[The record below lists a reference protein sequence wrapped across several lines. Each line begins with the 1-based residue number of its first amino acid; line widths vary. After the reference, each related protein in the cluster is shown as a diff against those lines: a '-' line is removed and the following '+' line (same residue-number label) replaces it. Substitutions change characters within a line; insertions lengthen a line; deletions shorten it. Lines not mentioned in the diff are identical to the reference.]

1 MYRGLAMFAQIIQGK
16 TSNPEAL
23 RAAVDRWMQDLAPGA
38 TGWLGSTG
46 GVTEDGR
53 FIAAVRFESEEAA
66 RRNSER
72 PEQDQW
78 WAETEKLFDGGA
90 TFRDSSDVTVDL
102 HGDPDQAGFVQI
114 MQGRSTD
121 PARAKQ
127 LMDQDG
133 DKWAA
138 LRPDMIGS
146 VGVGHD
152 GGAYTMIMYF
162 TSEAEAREGERKE
175 VPLELRANMEEMDKL
190 SVGETEF
197 FDLKQPAIRS
207 PQGR

>member
-1 MYRGLAMFAQIIQGK
+1 MFVQVIQGK

-53 FIAAVRFESEEAA
+53 FIAAVRFESEDAA

-72 PEQDQW
+72 PEQDRW
-78 WAETEKLFDGGA
+78 WAETSKLFDGAA

-102 HGDPDQAGFVQI
+102 HGDPDRAGFVQI
-114 MQGRSTD
+114 MQGRGTD
-121 PARAKQ
+121 PERVKQ
-127 LMDQDG
+127 LMAQDADQ
-133 DKWAA
+133 WAA
-138 LRPDMIGS
+138 LRPDMLGS
-146 VGVGHD
+146 VAVGHE
-152 GGAYTMIMYF
+152 GGAYTMVMYF
-162 TSEAEAREGERKE
+162 TSEADARKGERKE
-175 VPLELRANMEEMDKL
+175 VPPQLQANMEEMNKL
-190 SVGETEF
+190 SVGEPEF

-207 PQGR
+207 PK

>member
-1 MYRGLAMFAQIIQGK
+1 MFVQLIQGR
-16 TSNPEAL
+16 TSKPEEL

-53 FIAAVRFESEEAA
+53 FIAAVRFDSEEAA

-72 PEQDQW
+72 PEQGQW
-78 WAETEKLFDGGA
+78 WAETERLFDGEV
-90 TFRDSSDVTVDL
+90 TFRDSSDVTVDVR
-102 HGDPDQAGFVQI
+102 GDPDQAGFVQI

-121 PARAKQ
+121 PERAKQ
-127 LMDQDG
+127 LMAQDE

-138 LRPDMIGS
+138 LRPDMVGS
-146 VGVGHD
+146 VVIGHD
-152 GGAYTMIMYF
+152 GGAYTMVMYF
-162 TSEAEAREGERKE
+162 TSEADAREGEGKE
-175 VPLELRANMEEMDKL
+175 VPPEMRATMEEMNKL

-197 FDLKQPAIRS
+197 FDLKQPAMRS
-207 PQGR
+207 PT

>member
-1 MYRGLAMFAQIIQGK
+1 MFVQVIQGK

-23 RAAVDRWMQDLAPGA
+23 GAAVNRWMRDLAPGA
-38 TGWLGSTG
+38 TGWLGSTS

-53 FIAAVRFESEEAA
+53 FIAAIRFESEEAA

-72 PEQDQW
+72 PEQDRW
-78 WAETEKLFDGGA
+78 WAETETFFEGA
-90 TFRDSSDVTVDL
+90 VSFRDSSDVTVDV
-102 HGDPDQAGFVQI
+102 HGDPNEAGFVQI
-114 MQGRSTD
+114 MHGRSSD
-121 PARAKQ
+121 PDRVKQ
-127 LMDQDG
+127 LMDQDA
-133 DKWAA
+133 DKWTA

-146 VGVGHD
+146 VAIGHD

-162 TSEAEAREGERKE
+162 TSEADAREGERKE

-197 FDLKQPAIRS
+197 FDLKQPTIRY
-207 PQGR
+207 PGGK

>member
-1 MYRGLAMFAQIIQGK
+1 MFVQLIQGK

-23 RAAVDRWMQDLAPGA
+23 SAAVDRWMQDLAPGA

-66 RRNSER
+66 RRNSAR

-78 WAETEKLFDGGA
+78 WAETEKLFDGPA
-90 TFRDSSDVTVDL
+90 TFRDSNDVTVDL
-102 HGDPDQAGFVQI
+102 HGDPDQAGFVQV
-114 MQGRSTD
+114 MQGRSSD
-121 PARAKQ
+121 PERAKQ
-127 LMDQDG
+127 LMDQDA

-138 LRPDMIGS
+138 LRPDMVGS
-146 VGVGHD
+146 LSIGHD
-152 GGAYTMIMYF
+152 GGGYTMVMYF

-175 VPLELRANMEEMDKL
+175 VPLELRANMDEMNKL
-190 SVGETEF
+190 SEGETVF
-197 FDLKQPAIRS
+197 FDLKQPAMRS
-207 PQGR
+207 AK